1 MNVFGVITVNVIV
14 SAVVLAIIYFIFN
27 AIYNGAYSAK
37 GTSVFSGIVCLIMF
51 LVLIFSR
58 PEPQVDGFEFLAG
71 TTGLLAFLTM
81 VLTIPVANAMVALM
95 EGDDVLQGIGQSI
108 GVIAISTGIAIIIL
122 LFSETYW
129 PFTVLAGVGLVSSV
143 VTFFRD

>member
-1 MNVFGVITVNVIV
+1 
-14 SAVVLAIIYFIFN
+14 
-27 AIYNGAYSAK
+27 
-37 GTSVFSGIVCLIMF
+37 
-51 LVLIFSR
+51 
-58 PEPQVDGFEFLAG
+58 
-71 TTGLLAFLTM
+71 M
-81 VLTIPVANAMVALM
+81 VLTIPVVNAMVALM